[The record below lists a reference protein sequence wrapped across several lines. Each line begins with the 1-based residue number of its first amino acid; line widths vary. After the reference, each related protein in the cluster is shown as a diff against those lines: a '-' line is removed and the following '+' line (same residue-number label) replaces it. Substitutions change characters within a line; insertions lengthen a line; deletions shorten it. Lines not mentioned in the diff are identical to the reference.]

1 MVSAGWAQ
9 SLVGRD
15 WEIWWNDEEE
25 NDVKEKN
32 DNHEDVGAVANNA
45 TIEASASEDDKGNE
59 TFSPMDIDT
68 APTVISEGSS
78 APAKPSTDVLVR
90 EEVKEDKKESQS
102 EDGIDSDGEGSII
115 DDWYAGRVLSFKQ
128 KGATFQFKILF
139 VGDENI
145 YEMVLGQSKVRPS
158 ASGWIVSRRISVAVA
173 RRWQTEGKILM
184 LLSLIFVDRNAQ
196 KSCCVLQRFHQ
207 MIRCR
212 LTQVWMETKMN

>member
-32 DNHEDVGAVANNA
+32 DKHENVGAVAKNA
-45 TIEASASEDDKGNE
+45 TIEATASEDDKRNE

-68 APTVISEGSS
+68 TTTVVSEGSA
-78 APAKPSTDVLVR
+78 APAKTSTDVR

-102 EDGIDSDGEGSII
+102 DDEIDSDGEGSII
-115 DDWYAGRVLSFKQ
+115 DDWYAGRVLSFRQ
-128 KGATFQFKILF
+128 EGATFQFKILF

-173 RRWQTEGKILM
+173 RRWQTEGKLLM

-207 MIRCR
+207 MMRCR
-212 LTQVWMETKMN
+212 LIQVWMETKMN

>member
-25 NDVKEKN
+25 NDVKETN
-32 DNHEDVGAVANNA
+32 DNHEDVGAVAKN
-45 TIEASASEDDKGNE
+45 TTMEAPASEDDKRNG
-59 TFSPMDIDT
+59 TISPMDLDT
-68 APTVISEGSS
+68 ATTVSSEGSA
-78 APAKPSTDVLVR
+78 APAEPSTDGR

-102 EDGIDSDGEGSII
+102 DDENESDSDGEGSII
-115 DDWYAGRVLSFKQ
+115 DDWYAGRVLSFRQ
-128 KGATFQFKILF
+128 KGSTFQFKILF

-173 RRWQTEGKILM
+173 RRWHIEH
-184 LLSLIFVDRNAQ
+184 SSHASFSN
-196 KSCCVLQRFHQ
+196 FP
-207 MIRCR
+207 
-212 LTQVWMETKMN
+212 

>member
-32 DNHEDVGAVANNA
+32 DKHDDVGAVAKNA
-45 TIEASASEDDKGNE
+45 TIEASASEDDKRNE

-68 APTVISEGSS
+68 AATVISEGSAS
-78 APAKPSTDVLVR
+78 PAKPSTDVLVR
-90 EEVKEDKKESQS
+90 EEVKEDKKESRPDD
-102 EDGIDSDGEGSII
+102 EIDSDGEGSII
-115 DDWYAGRVLSFKQ
+115 DDWYAGRVLSFRQ
-128 KGATFQFKILF
+128 EGASFRFKILF

-158 ASGWIVSRRISVAVA
+158 ASGWIVSRRISVVVA
-173 RRWQTEGKILM
+173 RRRQTEGKVLM
-184 LLSLIFVDRNAQ
+184 LLSLIFVDRNA
-196 KSCCVLQRFHQ
+196 H
-207 MIRCR
+207 
-212 LTQVWMETKMN
+212 